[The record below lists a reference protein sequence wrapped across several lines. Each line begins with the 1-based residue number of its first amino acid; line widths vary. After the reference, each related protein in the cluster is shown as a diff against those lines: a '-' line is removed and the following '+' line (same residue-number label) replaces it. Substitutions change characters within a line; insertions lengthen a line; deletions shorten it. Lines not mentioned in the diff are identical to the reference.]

1 MAVSLYRSRA
11 LSASELMVFPG
22 FTHMFPSSRLLLFKI
37 NTWLSVKVWSRNTL
51 AKYSTWWKCQN
62 PTRYSPKFVSLS
74 PENNSSRNVRI
85 RFYFNKENPW
95 DKVKKSTTQNSAKK
109 SAKGNRLT
117 SSQRGLTS
125 TCVIFPNR
133 VQCFSY
139 KTPGYALKFFF
150 SQFREVGK
158 ISFCKPNL
166 ERLFLEKSLEVNEY
180 YAGYYTATLHL
191 IFI

>member
-1 MAVSLYRSRA
+1 MQNNSL
-11 LSASELMVFPG
+11 
-22 FTHMFPSSRLLLFKI
+22 
-37 NTWLSVKVWSRNTL
+37 
-51 AKYSTWWKCQN
+51 
-62 PTRYSPKFVSLS
+62 KFVSWR
-74 PENNSSRNVRI
+74 PENNSFLEIRK
-85 RFYFNKENPW
+85 RFYFNEENPW
-95 DKVKKSTTQNSAKK
+95 DKVKKSTKQNSAKK

-139 KTPGYALKFFF
+139 KTPGYALKFFL

-180 YAGYYTATLHL
+180 HAGYYTATLHL
-191 IFI
+191 IFIQLAFLLLLSPKDSSSCPVWEGAHLHHSKYCNHAKRRYASGV